1 MQNKMKK
8 ILYLLIFIL
17 GYTNFYSQT
26 KDSKVNFII
35 VIDDELRYINIYDK
49 YFTIIDSLN
58 NEYKID
64 FDYTVGDLKVTKSS
78 YEKLFNKG
86 NKKVFISFINRE
98 IKPTYYEKEYKCEL
112 PIEMINDT
120 YMLLKIYNSSKK
132 ENKKYYFGDKDYI
145 IQFLSPGLVT
155 ILKYR

>member
-1 MQNKMKK
+1 MKK
-8 ILYLLIFIL
+8 IFYLFIVIL
-17 GYTNFYSQT
+17 GCTNFYCQT
-26 KDSKVNFII
+26 KDIKVNLVI
-35 VIDDELRYINIYDK
+35 VMDDELRDINMYNNYI
-49 YFTIIDSLN
+49 TVIDSLN

-64 FDYTVGDLKVTKSS
+64 FDYTIGDLKVTQSC

-86 NKKVFISFINRE
+86 NKKVYISFVDRE
-98 IKPTYYEKEYKCEL
+98 IKPTIYEKEYKCEL

-145 IQFLSPGLVT
+145 TQILSPGLGT
-155 ILKYR
+155 ILKYKN